1 MNGLFG
7 STVLE
12 VAIGMA
18 VLYLL
23 LASFCTAANEW
34 IARVMNARAATLE
47 QALRELLSG
56 QPGLAAGGAELVDEF
71 YGHPL
76 IGGLMKGGKHP
87 SYLAARS
94 FAGILMDLVTPE
106 HPGTITFDQLEEG
119 ILKLPKG
126 NLRRTLLA
134 LIQGVNRDLGA
145 AQKAIEGWFN
155 DAMERVSARYKRRTQ
170 MWTLVVASL
179 ITVAMNADTIHF
191 AGRLWLEPALRSM
204 AVAAAGH
211 ATLAASDA
219 AVAQLGQMIG
229 WQGAQD
235 WSVVGWLERALGW
248 LLTVGAV
255 SLGAPFWFDTLNR
268 FVNIRAEGRSPE
280 EKAQA
285 VAAATM

>member
-12 VAIGMA
+12 VAIGITM
-18 VLYLL
+18 LYLL
-23 LASFCTAANEW
+23 LAIFCTAANEW
-34 IARVMNARAATLE
+34 IARLMNARAATLE
-47 QALRELLSG
+47 NALRELLDG
-56 QPGLAAGGAELVDEF
+56 QQSLAAGGAKLVDEF

-106 HPGTITFDQLEEG
+106 HAGTITFDQLEEG
-119 ILKLPKG
+119 IQKLPQG
-126 NLRRTLLA
+126 NVRRTLLA
-134 LIQGVNRDLGA
+134 LIQNVNRDLSA

-155 DAMERVSARYKRRTQ
+155 DSMERVSARYKRRTQ
-170 MWTLVVASL
+170 IWTLIVATL
-179 ITVAMNADTIHF
+179 ITIAMNADTIHF
-191 AGRLWLEPALRSM
+191 AQRLWLEPALRSM
-204 AVAAAGH
+204 MVASAQH
-211 ATLAASDA
+211 ATMTTSDA

-229 WQGAQD
+229 WQGPQN
-235 WSVVGWLERALGW
+235 WTVPGWFERVLGW

-268 FVNIRAEGRSPE
+268 FVNIRAEGRSPAE
-280 EKAQA
+280 
-285 VAAATM
+285 AAAR

>member
-155 DAMERVSARYKRRTQ
+155 DSMERVSARYKRRTQ
-170 MWTLVVASL
+170 MWTLIVATL
-179 ITVAMNADTIHF
+179 ITIATNADTIHF
-191 AGRLWLEPALRSM
+191 AERLWLEPALRSM

>member
-18 VLYLL
+18 MLYLL
-23 LASFCTAANEW
+23 LAIFCTAANEW
-34 IARVMNARAATLE
+34 IARVMNARAVTLE
-47 QALRELLSG
+47 KGLRELLDG
-56 QPGLAAGGAELVDEF
+56 QQGLAAGGAKLVDEF

-94 FAGILMDLVTPE
+94 FAGTLMDLVTPE
-106 HPGTITFDQLEEG
+106 HPGVITFDQLEQG
-119 ILKLPKG
+119 ILNLPAG
-126 NLRRTLLA
+126 NVRRTLLA
-134 LIQGVNRDLGA
+134 LIQGVNRDLSA

-155 DAMERVSARYKRRTQ
+155 DSMERVSARYKRRTQ
-170 MWTLVVASL
+170 MWTLVVATV
-179 ITVAMNADTIHF
+179 ITIATNADTIHF
-191 AGRLWLEPALRSM
+191 AQRLWLEPALRSM
-204 AVAAAGH
+204 AVAAAEH
-211 ATLAASDA
+211 ATMTASDA

-229 WQGAQD
+229 WQAQQD
-235 WSVVGWLERALGW
+235 WSVLGLFERVLGW

-268 FVNIRAEGRSPE
+268 FVNIRSEGRSPAE
-280 EKAQA
+280 
-285 VAAATM
+285 AAAR